1 MGATEEIIKMAKE
14 NNGTVTTAMVVAAG
28 ISRGNIKYLVDKG
41 MIEKSARGVYIL
53 PEVWDDEIFNLQSR
67 FKRGIYSH
75 ETALFLWN
83 LTDRTPNRYYMTF
96 PANYNLTKPKEE
108 NIRCVQCKEALYDL
122 GVVEVLTPGGN
133 TVKAYS
139 VERTLCDIL
148 RPHSHVDIQVVTEAF
163 KRYATRM
170 DKNIP
175 LLSEYAK
182 TLKVEKK
189 LRASGGVVMKNAMQL
204 KAIIKNLAK
213 EKHISAQ
220 LVMQNFMLERLLER
234 ISISKYQQ
242 NFILKGGFLI
252 AAMVGLDTRA
262 TMDMDATI
270 KGLPV
275 NEQTVREGDV
285 YTGYRVSLSANYPP
299 MAVPLK
305 LDITTG
311 DKITP
316 KEIEY
321 QFKLLLEDR
330 SISVLAYNLE
340 TIMAEKLETVISRG
354 DQNTR
359 PRDYYDIYI
368 LAKLQYANIEPD
380 ALGAA
385 LNATTEKRG
394 SSTVV
399 KEYRSIMDT
408 VKSSEVMQKQWKNYQ
423 KDFEYATDI
432 ALEDA
437 CDVVVELMENLG
449 GE

>member
-1 MGATEEIIKMAKE
+1 
-14 NNGTVTTAMVVAAG
+14 
-28 ISRGNIKYLVDKG
+28 
-41 MIEKSARGVYIL
+41 
-53 PEVWDDEIFNLQSR
+53 
-67 FKRGIYSH
+67 
-75 ETALFLWN
+75 
-83 LTDRTPNRYYMTF
+83 
-96 PANYNLTKPKEE
+96 
-108 NIRCVQCKEALYDL
+108 
-122 GVVEVLTPGGN
+122 
-133 TVKAYS
+133 
-139 VERTLCDIL
+139 
-148 RPHSHVDIQVVTEAF
+148 
-163 KRYATRM
+163 
-170 DKNIP
+170 
-175 LLSEYAK
+175 
-182 TLKVEKK
+182 
-189 LRASGGVVMKNAMQL
+189 MKNAMQL
-204 KAIIKNLAK
+204 KAIIKKLAK

-275 NEQTVREGDV
+275 NEQIVRQMFEEICRIELDEDVMFNFRSIREIREGDV

-368 LAKLQYANIEPD
+368 LDKLQYSNIEPN
-380 ALGAA
+380 ALKAA
-385 LNATTEKRG
+385 LNATTKKRG
-394 SSTVV
+394 SSVV
-399 KEYRSIMDT
+399 VRDYSRIMDI
-408 VKSSEVMQKQWKNYQ
+408 VRSSEVMQKQWTNYQ

-432 ALEDA
+432 AFEDA
-437 CDVVVELMENLG
+437 CDAVVQFMDNLIK
-449 GE
+449 

>member
-1 MGATEEIIKMAKE
+1 
-14 NNGTVTTAMVVAAG
+14 
-28 ISRGNIKYLVDKG
+28 
-41 MIEKSARGVYIL
+41 
-53 PEVWDDEIFNLQSR
+53 
-67 FKRGIYSH
+67 
-75 ETALFLWN
+75 
-83 LTDRTPNRYYMTF
+83 
-96 PANYNLTKPKEE
+96 
-108 NIRCVQCKEALYDL
+108 
-122 GVVEVLTPGGN
+122 
-133 TVKAYS
+133 
-139 VERTLCDIL
+139 
-148 RPHSHVDIQVVTEAF
+148 
-163 KRYATRM
+163 
-170 DKNIP
+170 
-175 LLSEYAK
+175 
-182 TLKVEKK
+182 
-189 LRASGGVVMKNAMQL
+189 MQL

-275 NEQTVREGDV
+275 NEQTVREMFEEICKIELEDDVTFRFRSIGEIREGDV
-285 YTGYRVSLSANYPP
+285 YTGYHVSLPANYPP

-321 QFKLLLEDR
+321 QFKLLLENR
-330 SISVLAYNLE
+330 SILVLAYNLE

-368 LAKLQYANIEPD
+368 LAKLQYANIAPD
-380 ALGAA
+380 ALKAA
-385 LNATTEKRG
+385 LNL
-394 SSTVV
+394 SL
-399 KEYRSIMDT
+399 IH
-408 VKSSEVMQKQWKNYQ
+408 
-423 KDFEYATDI
+423 I
-432 ALEDA
+432 
-437 CDVVVELMENLG
+437 
-449 GE
+449 

>member
-1 MGATEEIIKMAKE
+1 
-14 NNGTVTTAMVVAAG
+14 
-28 ISRGNIKYLVDKG
+28 
-41 MIEKSARGVYIL
+41 
-53 PEVWDDEIFNLQSR
+53 
-67 FKRGIYSH
+67 
-75 ETALFLWN
+75 
-83 LTDRTPNRYYMTF
+83 
-96 PANYNLTKPKEE
+96 
-108 NIRCVQCKEALYDL
+108 
-122 GVVEVLTPGGN
+122 
-133 TVKAYS
+133 
-139 VERTLCDIL
+139 
-148 RPHSHVDIQVVTEAF
+148 
-163 KRYATRM
+163 
-170 DKNIP
+170 
-175 LLSEYAK
+175 
-182 TLKVEKK
+182 
-189 LRASGGVVMKNAMQL
+189 MKNAMQL

-234 ISISKYQQ
+234 ISISRYQQ

-275 NEQTVREGDV
+275 NEQTIRKMFEEICKIELDDEVTFCFRSIGEIREGDA
-285 YTGYRVSLSANYPP
+285 YAGYRVSLSANYPP
-299 MAVPLK
+299 MEVPLK

-368 LAKLQYANIEPD
+368 LARLQYSNIEPN
-380 ALGAA
+380 ALKAA
-385 LNATTEKRG
+385 LWATTEKRG
-394 SSTVV
+394 STVV
-399 KEYRSIMDT
+399 VEDYHRIMDT
-408 VKSSEVMQKQWKNYQ
+408 VKSSEIMQKQWDDYQ

-432 ALEDA
+432 AFGDA
-437 CDVVVELMENLG
+437 CDTVVKMMESLIDIKN
-449 GE
+449 

>member
-1 MGATEEIIKMAKE
+1 
-14 NNGTVTTAMVVAAG
+14 
-28 ISRGNIKYLVDKG
+28 
-41 MIEKSARGVYIL
+41 
-53 PEVWDDEIFNLQSR
+53 
-67 FKRGIYSH
+67 
-75 ETALFLWN
+75 
-83 LTDRTPNRYYMTF
+83 
-96 PANYNLTKPKEE
+96 
-108 NIRCVQCKEALYDL
+108 
-122 GVVEVLTPGGN
+122 
-133 TVKAYS
+133 
-139 VERTLCDIL
+139 
-148 RPHSHVDIQVVTEAF
+148 
-163 KRYATRM
+163 
-170 DKNIP
+170 
-175 LLSEYAK
+175 
-182 TLKVEKK
+182 
-189 LRASGGVVMKNAMQL
+189 MKNAMQL

-234 ISISKYQQ
+234 ISVSEYQQ

-275 NEQTVREGDV
+275 NEQTVRKMFEEICKIELDDDVTFCLRSIGEIREGDE

-368 LAKLQYANIEPD
+368 LAKLQYSNIESNS
-380 ALGAA
+380 LKAA
-385 LNATTEKRG
+385 LNATAQKRG
-394 SSTVV
+394 SSEVLKSYHKIMEVV
-399 KEYRSIMDT
+399 RN
-408 VKSSEVMQKQWKNYQ
+408 SEIMQKQWKNYQ

-432 ALEDA
+432 IFEDV
-437 CDVVVELMENLG
+437 CDAVVQIMDEIQD
-449 GE
+449 